1 MTTDRYTDKLAT
13 AIIYVAIAAVI
24 LTLCWYF
31 KNIIIY
37 ILIAVVM
44 SLIAKPIMKFLR
56 KIRIKGRGMGEG
68 LMAIISMIIILGIS
82 TSVVTLIIPILSGI
96 IKGISLESI
105 ENSARHIAIP
115 LSNLNEFRRASF
127 PQLGN
132 DFRMEIAVAQELT
145 KFLDVSIFS
154 SVIGSAANIVS
165 KFGVG
170 LFSVV
175 FIGFFFIR
183 NEDLF
188 GRIITSVIP
197 DRHEEEV
204 FKSLSDIGHLLSRY
218 FSGLM
223 LEMAGVCLLN
233 FIGLF
238 LISRLS
244 FNAAIGIALIT
255 GILNIIPYVG
265 PLAGGVLGT
274 TLALVLKYS
283 SNIPMGLDISFLWFT
298 VILIAIFCFTQL
310 IDNFLFQ
317 PIIYSNSI
325 KASPLEIFIVL
336 LIAGHIAGPMG
347 MIIAIPSY
355 TVARVIAFR
364 FFPNVKAIRRLMP
377 DKGQTT
383 R

>member
-1 MTTDRYTDKLAT
+1 
-13 AIIYVAIAAVI
+13 
-24 LTLCWYF
+24 
-31 KNIIIY
+31 
-37 ILIAVVM
+37 
-44 SLIAKPIMKFLR
+44 
-56 KIRIKGRGMGEG
+56 
-68 LMAIISMIIILGIS
+68 
-82 TSVVTLIIPILSGI
+82 
-96 IKGISLESI
+96 
-105 ENSARHIAIP
+105 
-115 LSNLNEFRRASF
+115 
-127 PQLGN
+127 
-132 DFRMEIAVAQELT
+132 
-145 KFLDVSIFS
+145 
-154 SVIGSAANIVS
+154 
-165 KFGVG
+165 
-170 LFSVV
+170 
-175 FIGFFFIR
+175 
-183 NEDLF
+183 
-188 GRIITSVIP
+188 
-197 DRHEEEV
+197 
-204 FKSLSDIGHLLSRY
+204 
-218 FSGLM
+218 M

-244 FNAAIGIALIT
+244 FNAAIGIAFIT

>member
-1 MTTDRYTDKLAT
+1 MTTDRYTDKLAK

-96 IKGISLESI
+96 IKGISLESS

-115 LSNLNEFRRASF
+115 LSNLNEFLRDSF
-127 PQLGN
+127 PQLGK
-132 DFRMEIAVAQELT
+132 DFRIEIAVAQELT

-204 FKSLSDIGHLLSRY
+204 FKSLSDIFISEVCPFFLLSV
-218 FSGLM
+218 ST
-223 LEMAGVCLLN
+223 
-233 FIGLF
+233 
-238 LISRLS
+238 
-244 FNAAIGIALIT
+244 IARASQ
-255 GILNIIPYVG
+255 V
-265 PLAGGVLGT
+265 
-274 TLALVLKYS
+274 S
-283 SNIPMGLDISFLWFT
+283 SLW
-298 VILIAIFCFTQL
+298 
-310 IDNFLFQ
+310 
-317 PIIYSNSI
+317 
-325 KASPLEIFIVL
+325 
-336 LIAGHIAGPMG
+336 
-347 MIIAIPSY
+347 
-355 TVARVIAFR
+355 
-364 FFPNVKAIRRLMP
+364 
-377 DKGQTT
+377 
-383 R
+383 